1 MEART
6 IWILDRATNTHVKI
20 ITDATTFGELKQA
33 AKAAGVRYEGKDWL
47 ERISQQ
53 SPLSDESIL
62 PTNLPW
68 QGKVTNDLVFVLTD
82 TNKKIKSG
90 LGRNEI
96 LEKVRDLGLQQ
107 ELKLKYGKPYTN
119 INNDVLLKEVEE
131 AEEALNT
138 DDLFDDCDVCHKKDN
153 KYNSVIKVIAALLA
167 GLPKEVVKD
176 IENYYTDLV
185 KDNAMHVVKSI
196 NFSKEDFENFLDF

>member
-96 LEKVRDLGLQQ
+96 LEKIRDLGLQQ

-119 INNDVLLKEVEE
+119 ISNDVLLKEVEE

>member
-6 IWILDRATNTHVKI
+6 IWVLDRATNTHVEI

-33 AKAAGVRYEGKDWL
+33 AKAAGVNYEGKDWL

-119 INNDVLLKEVEE
+119 ISNDTLLKEVEE

-138 DDLFDDCDVCHKKDN
+138 DDVFDDCDVCHEKDN

-176 IENYYTDLV
+176 IESYYADLV

>member
-6 IWILDRATNTHVKI
+6 IWVLDRATNTHVKI

-33 AKAAGVRYEGKDWL
+33 AKAAGVNYEGKDWL

-119 INNDVLLKEVEE
+119 INNDTLLKEVEE

-138 DDLFDDCDVCHKKDN
+138 DDVFDDCDVCHKEDN

-176 IENYYTDLV
+176 IESYYADLV

>member
-1 MEART
+1 MEERT

-90 LGRNEI
+90 LDRNEI

-119 INNDVLLKEVEE
+119 ISNDILLKEVEE

-138 DDLFDDCDVCHKKDN
+138 DDLFNDCDVCHEKEN

-176 IENYYTDLV
+176 IESYYTDLV

>member
-119 INNDVLLKEVEE
+119 INNDTLLKEVGE
-131 AEEALNT
+131 AEKALNT
-138 DDLFDDCDVCHKKDN
+138 DDLFDDCDVCHEKEN

-176 IENYYTDLV
+176 IESYYADLV

>member
-119 INNDVLLKEVEE
+119 ISNDILLKEVEE

-138 DDLFDDCDVCHKKDN
+138 DDLFNDCDVCHEKEN
-153 KYNSVIKVIAALLA
+153 KYNSVIKIIAALLA

-176 IENYYTDLV
+176 IESYYTDLV

>member
-90 LGRNEI
+90 LGRNEV

-119 INNDVLLKEVEE
+119 ISNDVLLKEVEE

-138 DDLFDDCDVCHKKDN
+138 DDVFDDCDVCHKKDN

-167 GLPKEVVKD
+167 GLPKEVVKY

>member
-119 INNDVLLKEVEE
+119 ISNDVLLKEVEE

-138 DDLFDDCDVCHKKDN
+138 DDVFDDCDVCHKKDN

>member
-1 MEART
+1 MEAKT

-119 INNDVLLKEVEE
+119 ISNDVLLKEVEE

>member
-119 INNDVLLKEVEE
+119 ISNDVLLKEVEE
-131 AEEALNT
+131 AEEALNA

>member
-119 INNDVLLKEVEE
+119 ISNDVLLKEVEE

-138 DDLFDDCDVCHKKDN
+138 DDLFDDCDVCHEKDN

>member
-1 MEART
+1 MEAKT

-90 LGRNEI
+90 LGRNEV

-119 INNDVLLKEVEE
+119 ISNDVLLKEVEE

>member
-33 AKAAGVRYEGKDWL
+33 AKAAGVHYEGKDWL

-107 ELKLKYGKPYTN
+107 ELKFKYGRPYTN
-119 INNDVLLKEVEE
+119 ISNDILLKEVEE

-138 DDLFDDCDVCHKKDN
+138 DDLFNDCDVCHEKEN

-176 IENYYTDLV
+176 IESYYTDLV

>member
-68 QGKVTNDLVFVLTD
+68 QGKVTNDLVFLLTD
-82 TNKKIKSG
+82 TNKKTKSG

-119 INNDVLLKEVEE
+119 ISNDILLKEVEE

-138 DDLFDDCDVCHKKDN
+138 DDLFNDCDVCHEKEN

-176 IENYYTDLV
+176 IESYYTDLV

>member
-1 MEART
+1 M
-6 IWILDRATNTHVKI
+6 
-20 ITDATTFGELKQA
+20 
-33 AKAAGVRYEGKDWL
+33 

-119 INNDVLLKEVEE
+119 ISNDILLKEVGE

-138 DDLFDDCDVCHKKDN
+138 DDLFDDCDVCHENEN

-176 IENYYTDLV
+176 IESYYADLV

>member
-119 INNDVLLKEVEE
+119 INNDTLLKEVEE

>member
-119 INNDVLLKEVEE
+119 ISNDILLKEVEE

-138 DDLFDDCDVCHKKDN
+138 DDLFNDCDVCHEKEN

-176 IENYYTDLV
+176 IESYYTDLV

>member
-1 MEART
+1 MLSKELLEELILNINNRT
-6 IWILDRATNTHVKI
+6 GI
-20 ITDATTFGELKQA
+20 
-33 AKAAGVRYEGKDWL
+33 
-47 ERISQQ
+47 
-53 SPLSDESIL
+53 
-62 PTNLPW
+62 
-68 QGKVTNDLVFVLTD
+68 
-82 TNKKIKSG
+82 
-90 LGRNEI
+90 RNEI

-119 INNDVLLKEVEE
+119 ISNDILLKEVGE

-138 DDLFDDCDVCHKKDN
+138 DDLFDDCDVCHENEN

-176 IENYYTDLV
+176 IESYYADLV

>member
-119 INNDVLLKEVEE
+119 ISNDVLLKEVEE

-153 KYNSVIKVIAALLA
+153 KCNSVIKVIAALLA

>member
-33 AKAAGVRYEGKDWL
+33 AKAAGVHYEGKDWL

-82 TNKKIKSG
+82 TNQKIKSG
-90 LGRNEI
+90 LGRHEI

-119 INNDVLLKEVEE
+119 ISNDVLLKEVEE

>member
-119 INNDVLLKEVEE
+119 ISNDILLKEVEE

>member
-96 LEKVRDLGLQQ
+96 LEKIRDLGLQQ

-119 INNDVLLKEVEE
+119 ISNDTLLKEVEE

>member
-119 INNDVLLKEVEE
+119 ISNDVLLKEVEE

-138 DDLFDDCDVCHKKDN
+138 DDLFDDCDVCHEKDN

-176 IENYYTDLV
+176 IESYYTDLV

>member
-6 IWILDRATNTHVKI
+6 IWVLDRATNTHVKI

-33 AKAAGVRYEGKDWL
+33 AKAAGVHYEGKDWL

-119 INNDVLLKEVEE
+119 ISNDTLLKEVEE

-138 DDLFDDCDVCHKKDN
+138 DDLFDNCDVCHEKDN

-176 IENYYTDLV
+176 IESYYTDLV

>member
-68 QGKVTNDLVFVLTD
+68 QGKVTNDWVFVLTD

-119 INNDVLLKEVEE
+119 ISNDVLLKEVEE

>member
-119 INNDVLLKEVEE
+119 ISNDVLLKEVEE

>member
-6 IWILDRATNTHVKI
+6 IWILDRATNAHVKI

-33 AKAAGVRYEGKDWL
+33 AKAAGVHYEGKDWL

-119 INNDVLLKEVEE
+119 ISNDTLLKEVEE

-138 DDLFDDCDVCHKKDN
+138 DDVFDDCDVCHEKEN

-176 IENYYTDLV
+176 IESYYTDLV

>member
-119 INNDVLLKEVEE
+119 INNDTLLKEVEE

-138 DDLFDDCDVCHKKDN
+138 DDLLNDCDVCHEKEN

-176 IENYYTDLV
+176 IESYYTDLV

>member
-119 INNDVLLKEVEE
+119 ISNDVLLKEVEE

-138 DDLFDDCDVCHKKDN
+138 DDLFDDCDVCHEKEN

>member
-33 AKAAGVRYEGKDWL
+33 AKAAGVHYEGKDWL

-119 INNDVLLKEVEE
+119 ISNDVLLKEVEE

-176 IENYYTDLV
+176 IESYYTDLV

>member
-90 LGRNEI
+90 LDRNEI

-119 INNDVLLKEVEE
+119 ISNDILLKEVEE

-138 DDLFDDCDVCHKKDN
+138 DDLFNDCDVCHEKEN

-176 IENYYTDLV
+176 IESYYTDLV
-185 KDNAMHVVKSI
+185 KDNAMHIVKSI

>member
-119 INNDVLLKEVEE
+119 ISNDVLLKEVEE

-138 DDLFDDCDVCHKKDN
+138 DDLFDDCDACHKKDN

>member
-119 INNDVLLKEVEE
+119 ISNDVLLKEVGE

>member
-119 INNDVLLKEVEE
+119 ISNDVLLKEVEE

-176 IENYYTDLV
+176 IESYYTDLV

>member
-1 MEART
+1 M
-6 IWILDRATNTHVKI
+6 
-20 ITDATTFGELKQA
+20 KQA
-33 AKAAGVRYEGKDWL
+33 AKAAGVNYEGKDWL

-119 INNDVLLKEVEE
+119 ISNDVLLKEVEE

-138 DDLFDDCDVCHKKDN
+138 DDLFDDCDVCHEKES

-176 IENYYTDLV
+176 IESYYADLV

>member
-119 INNDVLLKEVEE
+119 INNDILLKEVEE

-138 DDLFDDCDVCHKKDN
+138 DDLFNDCDVCHEKEN

-176 IENYYTDLV
+176 IESYYTDLV

>member
-33 AKAAGVRYEGKDWL
+33 AKAAGVHYEGKDWL

-119 INNDVLLKEVEE
+119 ISNDVLLKEVEE

-196 NFSKEDFENFLDF
+196 NFSKEDFEHFLDF

>member
-119 INNDVLLKEVEE
+119 INNDTLLKEVEE

-138 DDLFDDCDVCHKKDN
+138 DDVFDNCDVCHEKEN

-176 IENYYTDLV
+176 IESYYTDLV

>member
-119 INNDVLLKEVEE
+119 ISNDVLLKEVEE

-176 IENYYTDLV
+176 
-185 KDNAMHVVKSI
+185 NAMHVVKSI

>member
-119 INNDVLLKEVEE
+119 ISNDVLLKEVEE

-138 DDLFDDCDVCHKKDN
+138 DDLLDDCDVCHKKDN